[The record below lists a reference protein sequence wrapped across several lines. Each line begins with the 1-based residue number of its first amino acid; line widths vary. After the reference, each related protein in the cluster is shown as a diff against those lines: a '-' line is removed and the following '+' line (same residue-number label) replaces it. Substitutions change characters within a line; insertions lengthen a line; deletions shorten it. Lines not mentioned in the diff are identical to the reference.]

1 MNFIYFYLISYSLIG
16 YGIIVSSFLDIKKND
31 FGYLGL
37 LGLTF
42 FLIISFVSSL
52 LINHDYYSN
61 VFFLIIGLIL
71 LFIFKS
77 KINDFKKNFFYHLS
91 IFSLLILFIAV
102 GKNHDDFP
110 YYHFPY
116 ISILTEFT
124 HPFGLGLLNNGFRS
138 PSSIFFLGSMFYLPG
153 ISVYLF
159 HITPA
164 IILGFANLILLKK
177 VFEKNTFD
185 QFKFDNLI
193 SLISIIF
200 INIFFYRLA
209 EHGTDRSGMILVI
222 LSIII
227 FLKVINIKTVNNISD
242 IKFLIIILCFTITL
256 KPFYLINI
264 PLIFLLLF
272 YEKTRNIFLNLF
284 FSKTF
289 WYCFLLIFFIIF
301 YTLIN
306 SGCLFFPLTF
316 TCFKNLPWT
325 LDVSLINDIS
335 VWFELWSKAGASPN
349 YIVDDRLTYISNLNW
364 LTNWINNYFFNKV
377 SDYLLSLIFLLF
389 IIFIVF
395 RNNLIKKK
403 ENNFNFFYL
412 YSFLIIFFI
421 EWFLYHP
428 ALRYGG
434 YHLIYLIIFI
444 PFSIYISNFD
454 ISYKIFRKK
463 AVILILIT
471 VIIFTFR
478 NFNRLNLEYEKY
490 NYNPILSL
498 NYKFIGGDKKFH
510 YRYNSHIKDRL
521 SNYNSFKFLGKKFVY
536 LSRENF

>member
-1 MNFIYFYLISYSLIG
+1 MNLIYFYLISYSLIG

-77 KINDFKKNFFYHLS
+77 KINDFKKNFFYHFL
-91 IFSLLILFIAV
+91 IFSLLIIFIAV

-153 ISVYLF
+153 VGVYLF

-177 VFEKNTFD
+177 VFDKNTFD
-185 QFKFDNLI
+185 QFKLDNLI

-222 LSIII
+222 VSIII

-242 IKFLIIILCFTITL
+242 IKFLIIILCFAITL

-316 TCFKNLPWT
+316 TCFENLPWT

-377 SDYLLSLIFLLF
+377 SDYLLSLIFLLL

-395 RNNLIKKK
+395 RNDLIKKK
-403 ENNFNFFYL
+403 
-412 YSFLIIFFI
+412 
-421 EWFLYHP
+421 
-428 ALRYGG
+428 
-434 YHLIYLIIFI
+434 
-444 PFSIYISNFD
+444 
-454 ISYKIFRKK
+454 
-463 AVILILIT
+463 
-471 VIIFTFR
+471 
-478 NFNRLNLEYEKY
+478 
-490 NYNPILSL
+490 
-498 NYKFIGGDKKFH
+498 
-510 YRYNSHIKDRL
+510 
-521 SNYNSFKFLGKKFVY
+521 
-536 LSRENF
+536 

>member
-1 MNFIYFYLISYSLIG
+1 MQFIYFYLISYSLIG
-16 YGIIVSSFLDIKKND
+16 YGIIVSSFLNIKKNH

-42 FLIISFVSSL
+42 FLIISFISSL
-52 LINHDYYSN
+52 FINHDYYSN
-61 VFFLIIGLIL
+61 ILFLSIGLIL
-71 LFIFKS
+71 FVILRNR
-77 KINDFKKNFFYHLS
+77 INELKKNFFYHLL
-91 IFSLLILFIAV
+91 IFLLLFIFISV
-102 GKNHDDFP
+102 SKNHDDFP

-116 ISILTEFT
+116 ISILTEFP

-153 ISVYLF
+153 IGVYLF
-159 HITPA
+159 HIPPA
-164 IILGFANLILLKK
+164 IILGFANLILLRKI
-177 VFEKNTFD
+177 FEKNEFEE
-185 QFKFDNLI
+185 FKFDNLI
-193 SLISIIF
+193 SLISFIF

-222 LSIII
+222 VSIII
-227 FLKVINIKTVNNISD
+227 FLKVINFKTVDISD
-242 IKFLIIILCFTITL
+242 MKFLIIILCFAITL

-264 PLIFLLLF
+264 PLIFLLLL
-272 YEKTRNIFLNLF
+272 YDKTRSIFLNLF
-284 FSKTF
+284 FSRTF

-301 YTLIN
+301 YTFIN

-325 LDVSLINDIS
+325 LDIDVITEIS
-335 VWFELWSKAGASPN
+335 VWFELWSKAGAGPN
-349 YIVDDRLTYISNLNW
+349 YIVNDRLSYISDLNW

-377 SDYLLSLIFLLF
+377 SDYLLSLIFLLL
-389 IIFIVF
+389 ILFIVF

-403 ENNFNFFYL
+403 NNFKFLYL
-412 YSFLIIFFI
+412 YFFLLIFLI

-444 PFSIYISNFD
+444 PFSIYLSNFN
-454 ISYKIFRKK
+454 ISYKIFKKK
-463 AVILILIT
+463 AVILILIA

-478 NFNRLNLEYEKY
+478 NFNRLHHEYKRY
-490 NYNPILSL
+490 NYNPIVNS
-498 NYKFIGGDKKFH
+498 NYKFIGGDKKFY
-510 YRYNSHIKDRL
+510 YRYNSHINDRL
-521 SNYNSFKFLGKKFVY
+521 SNYNSFNFLGKKFVY

>member
-1 MNFIYFYLISYSLIG
+1 MQFIYFYLISYSLIG
-16 YGIIVSSFLDIKKND
+16 YGIILSSFLDIKKNH

-42 FLIISFVSSL
+42 FLIISFISSL
-52 LINHDYYSN
+52 LIKHGYYSN
-61 VFFLIIGLIL
+61 ILFLSIGLIL
-71 LFIFKS
+71 FITLRNR
-77 KINDFKKNFFYHLS
+77 INELKKNFFNH
-91 IFSLLILFIAV
+91 LLIFLLLFIFISV

-116 ISILTEFT
+116 ISILTEFS

-153 ISVYLF
+153 IGVYLF

-177 VFEKNTFD
+177 IFDKNEFD
-185 QFKFDNLI
+185 EFKFDNLI
-193 SLISIIF
+193 SLISFIF

-222 LSIII
+222 VSIII
-227 FLKVINIKTVNNISD
+227 FLKVINFKTVDISD
-242 IKFLIIILCFTITL
+242 IKFLIIILCFAITL

-264 PLIFLLLF
+264 PLIFLLLL
-272 YEKTRNIFLNLF
+272 YDKTRSIFLNLF

-289 WYCFLLIFFIIF
+289 WYCFLLIFFIVF
-301 YTLIN
+301 YTFIN

-325 LDVSLINDIS
+325 LDIGAINDIS
-335 VWFELWSKAGASPN
+335 IWFELWSKAGASPN
-349 YIVDDRLTYISNLNW
+349 YIVNDRLSYISELNW
-364 LTNWINNYFFNKV
+364 LTNWISNYFFNKV
-377 SDYLLSLIFLLF
+377 SDYLLSLIFLLL
-389 IIFIVF
+389 ILFIVF

-403 ENNFNFFYL
+403 NNFKFFYL
-412 YSFLIIFFI
+412 YFFLIIFLI

-444 PFSIYISNFD
+444 PFSIYLSNFN
-454 ISYKIFRKK
+454 ISYKIFKKK
-463 AVILILIT
+463 AVILILIA

-478 NFNRLNLEYEKY
+478 NFNRLHHEYKRY
-490 NYNPILSL
+490 NYNPITNS
-498 NYKFIGGDKKFH
+498 NYKFIGGDKKFY
-510 YRYNSHIKDRL
+510 YRYNSHIKDRIN
-521 SNYNSFKFLGKKFVY
+521 NYNSFDFLGKKFLY